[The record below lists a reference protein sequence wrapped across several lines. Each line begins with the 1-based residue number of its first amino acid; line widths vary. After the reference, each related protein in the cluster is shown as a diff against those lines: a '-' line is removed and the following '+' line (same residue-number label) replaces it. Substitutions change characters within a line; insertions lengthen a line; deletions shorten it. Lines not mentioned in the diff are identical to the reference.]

1 MTLPLITIGTV
12 AYNEE
17 RSIARCIQSIYAA
30 SQSLEHGTEFIV
42 VASGCTDQTVQEAS
56 RFLASSPSAKLITGP
71 KRLSKCAGLNLIAE
85 QAKGDIMFFIDAD
98 LIVDN
103 SALRILAEAFSK
115 DPSVSVAY
123 GRMVPTRGPSRLWT
137 KVGNWTASALDA
149 IRRLPDGS
157 GLWLVCG
164 PLFALR
170 SSVWATL
177 PEGLMSDD
185 VYVGVLAQS
194 KGLRISYLP
203 EAIAYGRYP
212 QTLSEYVDQKLRNRI
227 ARIQLRTLQ
236 NDAFR
241 HVPIWI
247 SKFGVQKLRWAA
259 LRHLPILLIDTLLS
273 AVALLQWLSGRRPN
287 AHWKQV
293 SSTKLE

>member
-1 MTLPLITIGTV
+1 VTLPLITIGTV

-30 SQSLEHGTEFIV
+30 SQSLEDKTEFII
-42 VASGCTDQTVQEAS
+42 VASGCTDQTVQKAS
-56 RFLASSPSAKLITGP
+56 RLIVSWPSCKLITGP
-71 KRLSKCAGLNLIAE
+71 ARLSKCAGLNLIAE
-85 QAKGDIMFFIDAD
+85 RAHGDIMVFVDAD
-98 LIVDN
+98 VIVDN
-103 SALRILAEAFSK
+103 RALPILAEALMK

-123 GRMVPTRGPSRLWT
+123 GRMVPTKGASRFWT
-137 KVGNWTASALDA
+137 KLGDWTASALDA
-149 IRRLPDGS
+149 LRRLPDGS

-170 SSVWATL
+170 STVWATL

-185 VYVGVLAQS
+185 VYIGVLAQS

-203 EAIAYGRYP
+203 DAIAYGRYP
-212 QTLSEYVDQKLRNRI
+212 QTLREYIGQKLRNRI

-236 NDAFR
+236 NDAF
-241 HVPIWI
+241 HCVPIWI

>member
-1 MTLPLITIGTV
+1 MV
-12 AYNEE
+12 
-17 RSIARCIQSIYAA
+17 
-30 SQSLEHGTEFIV
+30 FV
-42 VASGCTDQTVQEAS
+42 
-56 RFLASSPSAKLITGP
+56 
-71 KRLSKCAGLNLIAE
+71 
-85 QAKGDIMFFIDAD
+85 DAD

-103 SALRILAEAFSK
+103 SAFHILTDVFAK

-123 GRMVPTRGPSRLWT
+123 GRMVPTRGTSRLWT
-137 KVGNWTASALDA
+137 KVGDWTASALDA
-149 IRRLPDGS
+149 LRSLPDGS

-170 SSVWATL
+170 RSIWVRL

-185 VYVGVLAQS
+185 VYIGVLAQS
-194 KGLRISYLP
+194 KSLRISYLP
-203 EAIAYGRYP
+203 NAIAYGRYP
-212 QTLSEYVDQKLRNRI
+212 QSLGEYVDQKLRNRI
-227 ARIQLRTLQ
+227 ARIQLHTLQ

-273 AVALLQWLSGRRPN
+273 AVAFVQWLSGRRPN
-287 AHWKQV
+287 AYWNEV
-293 SSTKLE
+293 SSSKLE